1 MKNWSCVCYNNL
13 LSSRLNSISPT
24 LTKPISP
31 RPREGLRINQPGIF
45 YRLLFHFEQ
54 RSACVCM
61 CVRARMCECVFTH
74 VRFAKGPSSARFR
87 ASAATSTFS
96 TTRVGGFPRSSASS
110 TLSAFLF
117 FPSFLF
123 SFLTLQ
129 TNARFS
135 KRSIFG
141 RCMVV
146 PATRGK
152 ISESALA
159 SWFPWEL
166 LRGTSQKFA
175 LFRWKATCRKRKR
188 TGENSRGR
196 ETRGGLLTCRNGWNV
211 DVFRDFSQ
219 VRRKTMRD
227 FVSSTPK
234 TSSLILRL
242 RCEHAYVIPEWLR
255 NPRV

>member
-135 KRSIFG
+135 KRSIFTTLEWLDLPTPI
-141 RCMVV
+141 VDL
-146 PATRGK
+146 
-152 ISESALA
+152 S
-159 SWFPWEL
+159 
-166 LRGTSQKFA
+166 TS
-175 LFRWKATCRKRKR
+175 
-188 TGENSRGR
+188 G
-196 ETRGGLLTCRNGWNV
+196 
-211 DVFRDFSQ
+211 DFSSIMQ
-219 VRRKTMRD
+219 RH
-227 FVSSTPK
+227 SSNQLRQGRAFLANARFACFSGQDTIWAIDHSYSNSNGVTIK
-234 TSSLILRL
+234 KIMSILIGNRTLNTSENRF
-242 RCEHAYVIPEWLR
+242 AEWKS
-255 NPRV
+255 P